1 MESLL
6 SMKSLEICILAAGL
20 GSRMKSDVPKVLHP
34 IAGKPMLLHLLHTV
48 KTLAPARIHVV
59 IGKGA
64 DEVKATFAD
73 WDIHWVLQTE
83 QQGTGHALMQA
94 LPQVSEDSHLLILAG
109 DGPLISAE
117 TLIDLIKQDFDLAVL
132 TVSQPNPKNYGRI
145 IRDAQGG
152 LALIVE
158 ERDASPQQRQICEVN
173 TGVMFAQAGQLKA
186 WTALL
191 NKNNAQSEYLLT
203 DIVAIS
209 NAAGCSV
216 RPVLADDPRELQGIN
231 NFAQLAEAE
240 RYFQQQQAEHLMLNG
255 VHLLDPARIDIR
267 GELVT
272 GRHVHI
278 DVNCVFEGRVVLGD
292 NVHIGPHCVI
302 KDSVIGAG
310 VQVKAFT
317 MLDNAELGD
326 QAQVG
331 PYARLRPGSRL
342 GQDARVGNFVEVK
355 NTVMGVGSKASHL
368 SYLGDAVIGDQV
380 NIGAGTITCNYDGVN
395 KHQTVIKDRV
405 FVGSNTSLVAPVVIG
420 EGATIG
426 AGSTITRDVKQQQL
440 AVARGRQ
447 AVIDNWQSPKDK

>member
-1 MESLL
+1 MG
-6 SMKSLEICILAAGL
+6 SLEICILAAGM
-20 GSRMKSDVPKVLHP
+20 GSRMKSDIPKVLHP
-34 IAGKPMLLHLLHTV
+34 IAGQPMLGHLLQTV
-48 KTLAPARIHVV
+48 KSLAPTKIHVV
-59 IGKGA
+59 VGKGA
-64 DEVKATFAD
+64 DDVKAAFAS
-73 WDIHWVLQTE
+73 WDIHWVLQAE

-109 DGPLISAE
+109 DGPLIRTE
-117 TLIDLIKQDFDLAVL
+117 TLSTLIAEQADLAVL
-132 TVSQPNPKNYGRI
+132 TVVQPDPTHYGRI
-145 IRDAQGG
+145 IRNAQGG
-152 LALIVE
+152 LAQIVE

-173 TGVMFAQAGQLKA
+173 TGVMYAQAGKLKT
-186 WTALL
+186 WTSLL
-191 NKNNAQSEYLLT
+191 DKDNAQCEYLLT

-216 RPVLADDPRELQGIN
+216 RPVLADNPGELQGIN
-231 NFAQLAEAE
+231 NFVQLAVAE
-240 RYFQQQQAEHLMLNG
+240 RHFQLRQAEQLMLNG

-267 GELVT
+267 GHLIA
-272 GRHVHI
+272 GRNVRI
-278 DVNCVFEGRVVLGD
+278 DANCVFEGRVVLGND
-292 NVHIGPHCVI
+292 VHIGPNCVI

-317 MLDNAELGD
+317 MLDDAELGD
-326 QAQVG
+326 KAQVG

-355 NTVMGVGSKASHL
+355 NTIMGVGSKASHL
-368 SYLGDAVIGDQV
+368 SYLGDALIGEQV

-395 KHQTVIKDRV
+395 KHQTVIKDGV
-405 FVGSNTSLVAPVVIG
+405 FVGSNSSLVAPVVIG

-447 AVIDNWQSPKDK
+447 AVIDNWKSPKDK